1 MKRLILAMAV
11 IAIST
16 ATVQAQTKMSPK
28 TVISIAGNIG
38 IPTTTGLSLAYGGD
52 LQADFPGA

>member
-16 ATVQAQTKMSPK
+16 ATVQAQQENYNKYR
-28 TVISIAGNIG
+28 V
-38 IPTTTGLSLAYGGD
+38 
-52 LQADFPGA
+52 